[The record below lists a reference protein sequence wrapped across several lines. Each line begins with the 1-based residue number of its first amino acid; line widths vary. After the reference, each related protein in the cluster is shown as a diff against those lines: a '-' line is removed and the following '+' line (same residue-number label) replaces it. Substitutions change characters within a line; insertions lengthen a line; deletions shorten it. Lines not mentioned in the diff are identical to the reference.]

1 MHGMVNLIH
10 LKYDNSQDKKI
21 SKKSYMKVKS
31 LKETDFF
38 KNGKRFQTS
47 SNRSNGSIFSIKS

>member
-1 MHGMVNLIH
+1 MVNLIN

-31 LKETDFF
+31 LKEIDFF
-38 KNGKRFQTS
+38 KNGKRF
-47 SNRSNGSIFSIKS
+47 

>member
-1 MHGMVNLIH
+1 MVNLIH

-21 SKKSYMKVKS
+21 LKKSYMKVKS